1 MANTIKVEIVSAEE
15 EVWSGEGTMVF
26 APAEMGEIGIAPQHA
41 PLLTRLKPGE
51 IRVQQEAGDEQFFF
65 VSGGLLEVQ
74 GHLVTVLS
82 DTALRAGDLDEAAAL
97 EAQRRAE
104 QAMSD
109 RGSEVDFAKAK
120 AELIQAAA
128 QLRAIQK
135 LRGKSRG
142 KPPAPSATAGA
153 NRVSAGRGRQNRFGG
168 LHHQGRVWKNRRA
181 HRIAGLLSPRWR

>member
-15 EVWSGEGTMVF
+15 DVWSGEGTMVF

-51 IRVQQEAGDEQFFF
+51 IRVQQDSGDEQFFY

-82 DTALRAGDLDEAAAL
+82 DTAVRANDLDEAAAL

-104 QAMSD
+104 QALAD
-109 RGSEVDFAKAK
+109 RTGDMELAKAK

-135 LRGKSRG
+135 LRGK
-142 KPPAPSATAGA
+142 
-153 NRVSAGRGRQNRFGG
+153 GR
-168 LHHQGRVWKNRRA
+168 A
-181 HRIAGLLSPRWR
+181 

>member
-1 MANTIKVEIVSAEE
+1 MANTIRVEIVSAEE
-15 EVWSGEGTMVF
+15 EVWAGEGTMVF

-51 IRVQQEAGDEQFFF
+51 IRVQQEAGEEQFFF

-109 RGSEVDFAKAK
+109 RSTEMDFAKAK

-135 LRGKSRG
+135 LRGK
-142 KPPAPSATAGA
+142 
-153 NRVSAGRGRQNRFGG
+153 GRGCSAAYHPAAGEDRVPSGRHRQNCLRGVYD
-168 LHHQGRVWKNRRA
+168 QGWVRKARRT
-181 HRIAGLLSPRWR
+181 HRIAYFLSSRQ

>member
-1 MANTIKVEIVSAEE
+1 MANTIKVDIVSAEE

-51 IRVQQEAGDEQFFF
+51 VRVQQESGEEQFFY
-65 VSGGLLEVQ
+65 VSGGMLEVQ

-82 DTALRAGDLDEAAAL
+82 DTAVRAHDLDEAAAL

-109 RGSEVDFAKAK
+109 RTSDMELAKAK

-135 LRGKSRG
+135 LRAK
-142 KPPAPSATAGA
+142 
-153 NRVSAGRGRQNRFGG
+153 
-168 LHHQGRVWKNRRA
+168 GRV
-181 HRIAGLLSPRWR
+181 